1 MKREW
6 VEQEKWW
13 LCRGD
18 ESGGREKKNKRV
30 RVSGTEGW
38 NGKREKKRK
47 KTLFN
52 WGSNK
57 IRQCTVTQ
65 VVKFIAIA
73 LLM

>member
-1 MKREW
+1 MEKWKRKRKKQRERMKREW

-38 NGKREKKRK
+38 NGKRERKRERK
-47 KTLFN
+47 HYLIEDQIK
-52 WGSNK
+52 
-57 IRQCTVTQ
+57 
-65 VVKFIAIA
+65 
-73 LLM
+73 